1 MNFHR
6 LSMPLVKIEAS
17 ASFFVCSLVRY
28 LLTDSL
34 LNWGLSAGHL
44 SDSSQDFGPACKED
58 IIKKE
63 DGSLFTTRSISITT
77 RGTQCVQR
85 LTEAEPSGILSF
97 WGAPWVSSK
106 HHIGWVTEWL
116 VMGGFQNSQALYQAL
131 GLWSTAVCI
140 NALSGTHWASQV
152 GAC

>member
-17 ASFFVCSLVRY
+17 ASFFVCSLVR
-28 LLTDSL
+28 
-34 LNWGLSAGHL
+34 LSAGHL

-63 DGSLFTTRSISITT
+63 DGSLFTTRPISITT

-97 WGAPWVSSK
+97 
-106 HHIGWVTEWL
+106 
-116 VMGGFQNSQALYQAL
+116 
-131 GLWSTAVCI
+131 
-140 NALSGTHWASQV
+140 
-152 GAC
+152 